1 MKNQVRVGLVVFFAL
16 AAGYTLGWWN
26 SHSNL
31 KLKDQEIARLSLAA
45 AHGATRP
52 TTAVGARR
60 AVSLRPSRN
69 EFPAE
74 LSAPEDRGD
83 RTNAPPWRGRQGG
96 DRMMMGFFGGNTSS
110 NFVAEWQ
117 TQATSARSN
126 FIASAQL
133 SPEQQANFDGLL
145 SAMNETLKDR
155 AAFWSEAVKEGKI
168 TGPEMFLRMTTDFS
182 STLVRA
188 YDALDH
194 AMPPD
199 WRAKAGGNFS
209 VMRFVDPTVREAFRG
224 LRPPRGGNRSD
235 GAPPSAQ

>member
-1 MKNQVRVGLVVFFAL
+1 MNNKVSVGLVVFFAL
-16 AAGYTLGWWN
+16 AVGYTLGWWK
-26 SHSNL
+26 SRGDL
-31 KLKDQEIARLSLAA
+31 KLKDQEIARLSAA
-45 AHGATRP
+45 AEHA
-52 TTAVGARR
+52 
-60 AVSLRPSRN
+60 PSRSATAGSSHRSASYRSSRS

-74 LSAPEDRGD
+74 MSAPEDRGD
-83 RTNAPPWRGRQGG
+83 RTNAPAWRGRHGN

-117 TQATSARSN
+117 AQAANERSN
-126 FIASAQL
+126 FVASAQL

-145 SAMNETLKDR
+145 GAMNDALKDR

-188 YDALDH
+188 YDAMDH

-209 VMRFVDPTVREAFRG
+209 VMRFVDPSVRESFRG
-224 LRPPRGGNRSD
+224 LRPPSRSSRPE
-235 GAPPSAQ
+235 GAPPPQ